1 MIYGEIKNNHNEDIS
16 ILITVDNH
24 TGKYLCDC
32 GFASK
37 LSIKEIK
44 DIVAIFISHTHIDH
58 FVNFDNILRN
68 QIGSYKKVIICGPK
82 GISKNVQS
90 KALSYTWN
98 LIKEDEENIQYEI
111 REIIDNNNILISEIK
126 PPNWELKFK
135 GKYEDKYI
143 YNNDRFVVKYTS
155 LNHGIPSIAY
165 LFEEYPKMKI
175 DISKTE
181 FTPGPWIR
189 VLKEY
194 FKNKKSEKY
203 IDINGIKYK
212 AGELFNL
219 LTEIKGYKLGVIMDH
234 NGDEENH
241 KKIYEVFHEADTVF
255 IESFYKEDDSEL
267 AQINNHST
275 SIKSGEIMRKTKV
288 KKAVPVHFSRRY
300 TKEEVEEVINE
311 FNKSFKNNL

>member
-1 MIYGEIKNNHNEDIS
+1 MIYGEVKNNHNEDIS
-16 ILITVDNH
+16 ILISVDNH

-37 LSIKEIK
+37 LAIKEIK

-68 QIGSYKKVIICGPK
+68 QIGLSKKVIICGPK

-90 KALSYTWN
+90 KALGYTWN
-98 LIKEDEENIQYEI
+98 LIKEDEESIRYEI
-111 REIIDNNNILISEIK
+111 REIIDYNNILIYEIK
-126 PPNWELKFK
+126 PPNWLLKFK

-181 FTPGPWIR
+181 FKQGPWIR

-194 FKNKKSEKY
+194 FKNKESEKE

-212 AGELFNL
+212 AKELFNL

-234 NGDEENH
+234 NGDKENH
-241 KKIYEVFHEADTVF
+241 KKIHELFHEADTVF
-255 IESFYKEDDSEL
+255 IESFYKEKDSDL
-267 AQINNHST
+267 AEINNHST
-275 SIKSGEIMRKTKV
+275 SIKSGEIMRKTNV
-288 KKAVPVHFSRRY
+288 KNSVPVHFSRRY
-300 TKEEVEEVINE
+300 NKEEVDEVITE
-311 FNKSFKNNL
+311 FNKSYKK